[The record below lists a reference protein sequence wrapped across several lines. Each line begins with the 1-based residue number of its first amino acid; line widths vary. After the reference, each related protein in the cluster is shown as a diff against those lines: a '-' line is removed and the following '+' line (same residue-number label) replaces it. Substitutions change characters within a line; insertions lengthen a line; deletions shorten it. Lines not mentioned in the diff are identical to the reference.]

1 MTTVILA
8 CALPLA
14 AAGGQIPQPGQGGR
28 AWVERSN
35 SYTNQFLE
43 VEFAH
48 TPERGSRQ
56 GLARYDERIS
66 HPTLEDERAR
76 RRELE
81 AVLARVDAAAP
92 QEADKKVQQDLA
104 ILHKALDLQFR
115 KEDYQ
120 LQHEVPFLNASAA
133 VFEGVH
139 VLLDDQVAPERRK
152 AALVRLRRYAGME
165 EGFEPYTEVLKRR
178 EREQIAKSG
187 VIYPS
192 RTELETELGRN
203 SNYVEG

>member
-1 MTTVILA
+1 MCRMTAVILA

-14 AAGGQIPQPGQGGR
+14 AAGEQIPQPGQGGR

-35 SYTNQFLE
+35 AYTNQFLE

-81 AVLARVDAAAP
+81 ATLARVDAAAP
-92 QEADKKVQQDLA
+92 QEADKKV
-104 ILHKALDLQFR
+104 
-115 KEDYQ
+115 
-120 LQHEVPFLNASAA
+120 
-133 VFEGVH
+133 
-139 VLLDDQVAPERRK
+139 
-152 AALVRLRRYAGME
+152 
-165 EGFEPYTEVLKRR
+165 
-178 EREQIAKSG
+178 
-187 VIYPS
+187 
-192 RTELETELGRN
+192 
-203 SNYVEG
+203 